1 MGGCGVVE
9 VGVGGLISGLVMVVE
24 VEFQIGSLGSGGGGW
39 VMEEGGWVGLGA
51 EFWGWGGGWVGVGA
65 GWWSGGWVGLGAGFW
80 RGVVGLGWRAGWWRG
95 GWVGGWVLE
104 GGGWVGVGGWLVEG
118 VAGLC
123 RAEMMEIE
131 MGSVYKLDH
140 QTKLPKST
148 AIPASLNSIKAV
160 MVNNKS
166 DDDVTVVFPSMK
178 SIRNFFGNKKVT
190 GLMQPN
196 LDEHYVMGLNVSKK
210 LLVEKVSFE
219 DFAVQ
224 RGKKSFWVNVD
235 DNNDNI
241 VDDDDDKVEEDDH
254 QLSNNGLEI
263 KWGKR
268 RRATFYGKQRSDC
281 QTKMS
286 ILPCLEKEEASSTD
300 EEEVEEEEE
309 EKEELPEKSR
319 ILRKRK
325 CHFKGVK
332 YRETK
337 KKKNKKQIKKVSEKK
352 LNDSQ
357 HRWTVERY
365 KLAEKNMLKILKEKG
380 AGPMNPILRP
390 DLRSEARK
398 LIGDTGLLDHLLK
411 HMAGKIAPG
420 GKDRFRRRHNP
431 EGAMEYWLESAELVE
446 IRKQAG
452 VTDPYWVPPPGW
464 KPGDCPN
471 QDPVCAMQLK
481 ELKDEVADMKRK
493 NENNQ
498 AMNVDPQSF
507 EDSVESLKGLH
518 QDLIKKKAHIEK
530 QLLDISNTF
539 SGMEGKIRWLKDA
552 VTVTKEDKHNQFLL
566 MAEKEK
572 DKKTAAINDQ
582 ITEDK
587 QSATTTTT
595 AAEEKEKRRQ
605 KLKSGFRIC
614 KPQGTFL
621 WPSQI
626 AAAAASSSS
635 PSSPS
640 QVAVNLEDLLGFP
653 TPPSVSSS
661 CCSKPPFF
669 LSAPPL
675 QQQPPSPR
683 VKRPV
688 ATRASVTLNISIA
701 NIRGSTTIESIS
713 SPTST
718 ATAAT
723 GFSSVHS
730 FVPDL
735 NEGPLS
741 SVA

>member
-1 MGGCGVVE
+1 
-9 VGVGGLISGLVMVVE
+9 
-24 VEFQIGSLGSGGGGW
+24 
-39 VMEEGGWVGLGA
+39 
-51 EFWGWGGGWVGVGA
+51 
-65 GWWSGGWVGLGAGFW
+65 
-80 RGVVGLGWRAGWWRG
+80 
-95 GWVGGWVLE
+95 
-104 GGGWVGVGGWLVEG
+104 
-118 VAGLC
+118 
-123 RAEMMEIE
+123 MMEIE

-178 SIRNFFGNKKVT
+178 SIRNFFGNKK
-190 GLMQPN
+190 
-196 LDEHYVMGLNVSKK
+196 
-210 LLVEKVSFE
+210 
-219 DFAVQ
+219 
-224 RGKKSFWVNVD
+224 
-235 DNNDNI
+235 
-241 VDDDDDKVEEDDH
+241 
-254 QLSNNGLEI
+254 
-263 KWGKR
+263 
-268 RRATFYGKQRSDC
+268 
-281 QTKMS
+281 MS

-300 EEEVEEEEE
+300 EEEVEEEEEE

-352 LNDSQ
+352 FNDSQ

-481 ELKDEVADMKRK
+481 ELKDEVADMKRELQKLACRK

-498 AMNVDPQSF
+498 ALNVDPQSF

-605 KLKSGFRIC
+605 KLK
-614 KPQGTFL
+614 T
-621 WPSQI
+621 
-626 AAAAASSSS
+626 
-635 PSSPS
+635 
-640 QVAVNLEDLLGFP
+640 
-653 TPPSVSSS
+653 
-661 CCSKPPFF
+661 
-669 LSAPPL
+669 PPL